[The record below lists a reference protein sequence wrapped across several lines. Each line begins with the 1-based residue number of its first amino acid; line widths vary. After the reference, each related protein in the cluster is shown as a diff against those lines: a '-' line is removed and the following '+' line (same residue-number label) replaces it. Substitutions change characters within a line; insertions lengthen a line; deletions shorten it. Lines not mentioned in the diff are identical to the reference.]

1 MTWNLSDFPASISHL
16 TPLTRK
22 KALVIANTLM
32 AQGFQEKLALSIA
45 TSQAKQ
51 WYREA
56 TVQERRRFDQPTAPV
71 QSEPRPPKASR
82 RGAAIAVKPD
92 PAGWVVVSRNSD
104 RATEFFQ
111 RKTDAVERAKTI
123 ASAEQDSVAIYKRN
137 GALQQVVKPR

>member
-1 MTWNLSDFPASISHL
+1 MIWTLDNFPAAINHL

-22 KALVIANTLM
+22 KALAIANALV

-45 TSQAKQ
+45 SSHAKQ

-56 TVQERRRFDQPTAPV
+56 TVQERHRFAQASTQA
-71 QSEPRPPKASR
+71 QSNPHPPQSSR
-82 RGAAIAVKPD
+82 RGADIAVKPD
-92 PAGWVVVSRNSD
+92 PAGWAVVSPSGD
-104 RATEFFQ
+104 RATELYP

-123 ASAEQDSVAIYKRN
+123 ASAEQGSVAIYKRN

>member
-1 MTWNLSDFPASISHL
+1 MPWTLDNFPAGTNHL
-16 TPLTRK
+16 APLTRK
-22 KALVIANTLM
+22 KALAIANGLA
-32 AQGFQEKLALSIA
+32 AQGFEEKLALSIA

-56 TVQERRRFDQPTAPV
+56 TVQERHRFDRASTPA
-71 QSEPRPPKASR
+71 QSNSQPPKTSR

-92 PAGWVVVSRNSD
+92 SAGWVVVSRSGD
-104 RATEFFQ
+104 RATEFYQ

>member
-1 MTWNLSDFPASISHL
+1 MIRTLDNFPAAINHL

-22 KALVIANTLM
+22 KALAIANSLV

-56 TVQERRRFDQPTAPV
+56 TVQERHRFDQISTPA
-71 QSEPRPPKASR
+71 QSNPQPPKSSH

-92 PAGWVVVSRNSD
+92 PAGWVVVSRSGD
-104 RATEFFQ
+104 RATELYQ

-123 ASAEQDSVAIYKRN
+123 AGAEHGSVAIYKRN

>member
-56 TVQERRRFDQPTAPV
+56 TVQERRRFDQPTVPV
-71 QSEPRPPKASR
+71 QSEPRPPKRQGYNALIEVR
-82 RGAAIAVKPD
+82 PE
-92 PAGWVVVSRNSD
+92 PAGWAVISRGGGH
-104 RATEFFQ
+104 ATEHYR
-111 RKTDAVERAKTI
+111 RKTDAIARAKTM
-123 ASAEQDSVAIYKRN
+123 AGAEQVSVAIYKRN
-137 GALQQVVKPR
+137 GTLQLVVRPR